1 MTGASNL
8 DGVGTVVIDYQRAKV
23 PAEKRLELQAR
34 LLESVRLVP
43 GVQSAASVRMVPL
56 TGESWTGHV
65 VIDGVQHQKQ
75 IYFNRISPS
84 FFQTM
89 GARFVVG
96 RDFSPD
102 DSLSSRR
109 VAIVNESFARDLL
122 GGGNSI
128 GSTFQMPASPGA
140 RQPTYEIVGL
150 VKDTKYVTLREPFE
164 PIAFFA
170 ASQERR
176 PLEYVNMVVQTTSA
190 SLAVTREVTEA
201 VRRTEPE
208 AVVLVQPF
216 QAQIADSLIRE
227 RLTAMLSGFFGTV
240 AALLAM
246 LGLYGVVA
254 YGVTQRTRE
263 IGCRSGRSDQRSHW
277 FFGKRCDRIGVAL
290 GLAAAA
296 VATRYLERWPQCSIP
311 RRSSRCRSHSQW
323 WRHWRLT
330 CRRAVPRM
338 LIRSSH
344 FDASNSR

>member
-1 MTGASNL
+1 
-8 DGVGTVVIDYQRAKV
+8 
-23 PAEKRLELQAR
+23 
-34 LLESVRLVP
+34 
-43 GVQSAASVRMVPL
+43 MVPL

-65 VIDGVQHQKQ
+65 LIDGIQHQKQ
-75 IYFNRISPS
+75 TYFNRISPS

-122 GGGNSI
+122 GGRNPI
-128 GSTFQMPASPGA
+128 GATFQMPASPGA
-140 RQPTYEIVGL
+140 RPPTYEIVGL

-176 PLEYVNMVVQTTSA
+176 PLEYVNFVVQTTSA
-190 SLAVTREVTEA
+190 SLAVTRAVTEA
-201 VRRTEPE
+201 VRRTEPD

-216 QAQIADSLIRE
+216 QAQIADSLVRE
-227 RLTAMLSGFFGTV
+227 RLTAMLSGFFGVV
-240 AALLAM
+240 AALLAL

-263 IGCRSGRSDQRSHW
+263 IGIRTALGAQRSEVLALVLRQSTVLT
-277 FFGKRCDRIGVAL
+277 GIGVAL
-290 GLAAAA
+290 GLAVAA
-296 VATRYLERWPQCSIP
+296 VATRYLEGMLFGLSPLDPPTFIAVSLAFAMVAALAAYVP
-311 RRSSRCRSHSQW
+311 A
-323 WRHWRLT
+323 
-330 CRRAVPRM
+330 RRAANIDPLLALRCE
-338 LIRSSH
+338 
-344 FDASNSR
+344 